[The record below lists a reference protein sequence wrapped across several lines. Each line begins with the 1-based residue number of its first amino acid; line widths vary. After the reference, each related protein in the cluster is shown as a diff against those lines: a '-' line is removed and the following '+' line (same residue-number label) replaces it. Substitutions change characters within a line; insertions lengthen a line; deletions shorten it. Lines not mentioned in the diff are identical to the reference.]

1 MAKAGKAI
9 SREDCRTLSGPEKA
23 AVLLLALGDEH
34 GSPIWNLLDDDEVRE
49 VSQVMSSL
57 GTISSGLVE
66 GLLIDFVSQM
76 SSTGSLM
83 GSYEPTERLLGKFLP
98 KERVGR

>member
-1 MAKAGKAI
+1 MAKPGKVAT
-9 SREDCRTLSGPEKA
+9 REDARTLSGAEKA

-49 VSQVMSSL
+49 VSQIMSSL

-66 GLLIDFVSQM
+66 GLLVDFVSRM

-83 GSYEPTERLLGKFLP
+83 GSYDSTERLLTKFLP
-98 KERVGR
+98 KER